1 MKTKGEINMADSSY
15 IARRTRELAKSAGL
29 STSDVREM
37 LARQIGA
44 PGATPK
50 LLSQGN
56 QRKIVSLLKKGSSV
70 FVGEIRTPAQR
81 RDVIQKQNRRERK
94 AWGDRNVEERENTS
108 LLKALQNPLIAAR
121 LTTED
126 LKQPVNRA
134 AEFQKEQK
142 AFDDTLQMTW
152 EQYQADRRFQTMNT
166 EFDTAGIAAFFNGFI
181 EDFAD
186 TVYPGWRGSGSPL
199 EPYVGFEL
207 GAWY

>member
-1 MKTKGEINMADSSY
+1 MADSSY

-37 LARQIGA
+37 LARQIGR
-44 PGATPK
+44 PVGQPPK
-50 LLSQGN
+50 MLSQGN
-56 QRKIVSLLKKGSSV
+56 QTKDCVVDLKRGSSV

-81 RDVIQKQNRRERK
+81 RDVIQKQNKRERQ

-134 AEFQKEQK
+134 AELPK
-142 AFDDTLQMTW
+142 
-152 EQYQADRRFQTMNT
+152 RT
-166 EFDTAGIAAFFNGFI
+166 ESI
-181 EDFAD
+181 
-186 TVYPGWRGSGSPL
+186 
-199 EPYVGFEL
+199 
-207 GAWY
+207 